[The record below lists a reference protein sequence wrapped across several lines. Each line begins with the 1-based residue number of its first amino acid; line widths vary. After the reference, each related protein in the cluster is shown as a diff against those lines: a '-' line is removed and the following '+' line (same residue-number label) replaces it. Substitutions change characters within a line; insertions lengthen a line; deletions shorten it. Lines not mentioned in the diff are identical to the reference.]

1 MHADLPEEFDV
12 IVVGTGLTESL
23 LAAACARAG
32 QRVLHLDSND
42 HYGSRC
48 SSYGLKQMDAWLR
61 GPPVPPDDDSAVSA
75 EGTVPQPP
83 PPRIAV
89 LTDAPTGVSFMPT
102 GASAEGLPPAD
113 MLAQSHR
120 YNIDLTPQLLLCA
133 GEMVGVL
140 RSSGVA
146 SYLEFKPVQAHLC
159 GSSSELQRVPCGK
172 ADIFQSASISLAD
185 KRHLMKFLQSCL
197 ALQPQLAPDASLP
210 LQALAAPDAP
220 VEPAA
225 GLEGSFADFL
235 QRQRLSAPLCDVALY
250 AILQLPRPISTRH
263 PGPTAADGVRAVCAH
278 LRSLGQF
285 GPTAYLA
292 CYYGSSELP
301 QGFCR
306 LCAVW
311 GGVYMLQQSAVELE
325 LESTPAGETPARGAS
340 APRRLGASAPP
351 HPTPHTNPTPPH
363 VPRTAAL
370 TSPPLHPC
378 SCTGEQRIA
387 AVVDGAGR
395 RTRCKWL
402 LLNGDN
408 CIEPPAGP
416 AQGAEAAEATS
427 TIARCVCVL
436 DAPLVPSSE
445 EDGILSLSLLFQV
458 PGREAATV
466 YVLQQDQASAVCPA
480 GSVLLHLSA
489 DGVAGSTAQEQL
501 EPALQLLR
509 EHAAA
514 HRATALTEAA
524 PGTAEAATAEA
535 TPATAEAAPAA
546 PGEGDEAKQAA
557 SGETPLESESPT
569 GGGAIAED
577 GVPVATSAPRVLWG
591 AYFSLPVRRPSSQ
604 ACWANLL
611 YCDDLAVNSSCDA
624 AVAQARGLFAK
635 VCPGEPFLPEREAAD
650 DAAADE

>member
-1 MHADLPEEFDV
+1 MQAAELPEEFDV

-32 QRVLHLDSND
+32 RRVLHLDSND

-48 SSYGLKQMDAWLR
+48 SSFGLKQMDAWLR
-61 GPPVPPDDDSAVSA
+61 APADDDHCAA
-75 EGTVPQPP
+75 PAAGAAPQPP
-83 PPRIAV
+83 QPRIAV
-89 LTDAPTGVSFMPT
+89 RADAPTGVSFMPT
-102 GASAEGLPPAD
+102 EASAEGAPPAS

-197 ALQPQLAPDASLP
+197 ALQPQLAPDAALR

-220 VEPAA
+220 VEPVA

-250 AILQLPRPISTRH
+250 AILQLPHPVSTRH

-325 LESTPAGETPARGAS
+325 LESTPAGETRARRRLCAS
-340 APRRLGASAPP
+340 AP
-351 HPTPHTNPTPPH
+351 
-363 VPRTAAL
+363 
-370 TSPPLHPC
+370 LHPPPPPPPPPPP
-378 SCTGEQRIA
+378 RPA
-387 AVVDGAGR
+387 WR
-395 RTRCKWL
+395 RRR
-402 LLNGDN
+402 
-408 CIEPPAGP
+408 GP
-416 AQGAEAAEATS
+416 
-427 TIARCVCVL
+427 
-436 DAPLVPSSE
+436 
-445 EDGILSLSLLFQV
+445 
-458 PGREAATV
+458 
-466 YVLQQDQASAVCPA
+466 
-480 GSVLLHLSA
+480 
-489 DGVAGSTAQEQL
+489 
-501 EPALQLLR
+501 
-509 EHAAA
+509 
-514 HRATALTEAA
+514 
-524 PGTAEAATAEA
+524 
-535 TPATAEAAPAA
+535 
-546 PGEGDEAKQAA
+546 
-557 SGETPLESESPT
+557 
-569 GGGAIAED
+569 
-577 GVPVATSAPRVLWG
+577 
-591 AYFSLPVRRPSSQ
+591 
-604 ACWANLL
+604 
-611 YCDDLAVNSSCDA
+611 
-624 AVAQARGLFAK
+624 
-635 VCPGEPFLPEREAAD
+635 
-650 DAAADE
+650 

>member
-325 LESTPAGETPARGAS
+325 LESTPAGE
-340 APRRLGASAPP
+340 
-351 HPTPHTNPTPPH
+351 
-363 VPRTAAL
+363 
-370 TSPPLHPC
+370 
-378 SCTGEQRIA
+378 QRIA

-535 TPATAEAAPAA
+535 TPATVEAAPAA
-546 PGEGDEAKQAA
+546 PEEGDEAKQAA

>member
-1 MHADLPEEFDV
+1 MGGGASLGGSWRTGKYGLVFRRLHAFVHHHTAMHADLPDEFDV

-48 SSYGLKQMDAWLR
+48 SSFGLKQMDAWLR
-61 GPPVPPDDDSAVSA
+61 GPPVPPDDQSAAPA
-75 EGTVPQPP
+75 ESTVPQP

-102 GASAEGLPPAD
+102 GASAEGVPPAD

-263 PGPTAADGVRAVCAH
+263 PGPAAAEGVRAVCAH

-325 LESTPAGETPARGAS
+325 LESTPAGTPTTPCS
-340 APRRLGASAPP
+340 P
-351 HPTPHTNPTPPH
+351 H
-363 VPRTAAL
+363 RCTAAL
-370 TSPPLHPC
+370 TSPPLRLCASQASSALRRLSTAPAGAPGASGC
-378 SCTGEQRIA
+378 SSTETTA
-387 AVVDGAGR
+387 SSGR
-395 RTRCKWL
+395 R
-402 LLNGDN
+402 
-408 CIEPPAGP
+408 
-416 AQGAEAAEATS
+416 
-427 TIARCVCVL
+427 
-436 DAPLVPSSE
+436 
-445 EDGILSLSLLFQV
+445 SLLKVERPRVQRQRRR
-458 PGREAATV
+458 PPP
-466 YVLQQDQASAVCPA
+466 L
-480 GSVLLHLSA
+480 
-489 DGVAGSTAQEQL
+489 
-501 EPALQLLR
+501 
-509 EHAAA
+509 
-514 HRATALTEAA
+514 
-524 PGTAEAATAEA
+524 
-535 TPATAEAAPAA
+535 PAA
-546 PGEGDEAKQAA
+546 C
-557 SGETPLESESPT
+557 
-569 GGGAIAED
+569 
-577 GVPVATSAPRVLWG
+577 
-591 AYFSLPVRRPSSQ
+591 
-604 ACWANLL
+604 ACSTRL
-611 YCDDLAVNSSCDA
+611 
-624 AVAQARGLFAK
+624 
-635 VCPGEPFLPEREAAD
+635 
-650 DAAADE
+650 

>member
-1 MHADLPEEFDV
+1 MQPDLPEEFDV

-48 SSYGLKQMDAWLR
+48 SSFGLKQMDAWLR
-61 GPPVPPDDDSAVSA
+61 GPPVPALDHSAAPA

-89 LTDAPTGVSFMPT
+89 RTDAPTGVSFMPT
-102 GASAEGLPPAD
+102 GASAEGVPPAD

-120 YNIDLTPQLLLCA
+120 YNIDLTPQMLLCA
-133 GEMVGVL
+133 GDMVGVL

-325 LESTPAGETPARGAS
+325 LASTPA
-340 APRRLGASAPP
+340 
-351 HPTPHTNPTPPH
+351 
-363 VPRTAAL
+363 
-370 TSPPLHPC
+370 
-378 SCTGEQRIA
+378 GEQRIA

-408 CIEPPAGP
+408 CIERPAEP
-416 AQGAEAAEATS
+416 AQGGEAAGAEAAEATT

-445 EDGILSLSLLFQV
+445 EDGNLSLSLLFRA
-458 PGREAATV
+458 PGCEAATV
-466 YVLQQDQASAVCPA
+466 YVLQQDHASAVCPA

-489 DGVAGSTAQEQL
+489 EGVAGSTAQEQL

-509 EHAAA
+509 QHAAA
-514 HRATALTEAA
+514 HRATTLTEAP

-535 TPATAEAAPAA
+535 TPATAEEAPAV
-546 PGEGDEAKQAA
+546 PEDSGEAKEAA
-557 SGETPLESESPT
+557 SGETPLESEAPA

-577 GVPVATSAPRVLWG
+577 GVPAATSSPRVLWG

-611 YCDDLAVNSSCDA
+611 YCDDLAVSSSCDA
-624 AVAQARGLFAK
+624 AVAQARELFAK
-635 VCPGEPFLPEREAAD
+635 VCPGEPFLPEREVAD
-650 DAAADE
+650 DAVADE